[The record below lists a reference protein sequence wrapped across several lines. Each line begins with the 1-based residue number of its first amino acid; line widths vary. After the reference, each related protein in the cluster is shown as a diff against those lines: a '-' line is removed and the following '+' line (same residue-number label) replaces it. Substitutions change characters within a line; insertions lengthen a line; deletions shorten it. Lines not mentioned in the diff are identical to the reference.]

1 MTFPVMIEANDD
13 RFTATILGAPAIRAE
28 APTRDQAIALI
39 KKTLSERVRQ
49 GELIFLD
56 IDAGGLSGLA
66 GRFASDPTLR
76 EICEEAYR
84 LRDADIV
91 P

>member
-1 MTFPVMIEANDD
+1 MTFPVMIEASDE
-13 RFTATILGAPAIRAE
+13 RFTASVLGAPTVRAE
-28 APTRDQAIALI
+28 APTRDQAIALV
-39 KKTLSERVRQ
+39 KKALTKRVRQ

-56 IDAGGLSGLA
+56 IEVDGVSSLA

-84 LRDADIV
+84 LRDAELA

>member
-1 MTFPVMIEANDD
+1 MTFPVTIEASDE
-13 RFTATILGAPAIRAE
+13 RFTASVLGAPAVRAE

-39 KKTLSERVRQ
+39 KKTLTERVRQ

-56 IDAGGLSGLA
+56 IEVGGVSGLA

-84 LRDADIV
+84 LRDAELA